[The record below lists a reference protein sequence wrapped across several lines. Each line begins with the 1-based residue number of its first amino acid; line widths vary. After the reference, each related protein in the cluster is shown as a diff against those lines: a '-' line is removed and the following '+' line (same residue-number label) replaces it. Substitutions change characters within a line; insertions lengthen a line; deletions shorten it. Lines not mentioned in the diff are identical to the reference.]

1 MLAPECGW
9 ARQRTRIV
17 GRFGIECLTMTVAEI
32 FKVVDLSPHGPV
44 PWKTKI
50 SERNAGV
57 YVIGLVGNADLGCE
71 VCAAAPPTS

>member
-1 MLAPECGW
+1 
-9 ARQRTRIV
+9 
-17 GRFGIECLTMTVAEI
+17 MTVAEI